1 MSKEIEEFIEY
12 LKKEV
17 KKTLPFNA
25 KNGDNNIF
33 KVQRYE
39 HEKYNCELSQMLS
52 EDKAA
57 IDTFKEVYSKKY
69 FELKH
74 PFKNDI
80 ITRAVYTNIFE
91 QLGFY
96 GIFFIDKDNKFPW
109 ILYWLDNQFIIICNE
124 GIFSHWQ
131 LLYNWCNGV
140 FSNGCIWRIQKFI
153 NDIIA
158 ELMREDITYKDIAF
172 CISMEHY

>member
-12 LKKEV
+12 LKQEA
-17 KKTLPFNA
+17 KKTLPYNA

-52 EDKAA
+52 GDKEA

-80 ITRAVYTNIFE
+80 ITRAVYTNILE
-91 QLGFY
+91 KLGFY

-109 ILYWLDNQFIIICNE
+109 ILNLVLFAMK
-124 GIFSHWQ
+124 
-131 LLYNWCNGV
+131 V
-140 FSNGCIWRIQKFI
+140 FLAIGN
-153 NDIIA
+153 
-158 ELMREDITYKDIAF
+158 F
-172 CISMEHY
+172 CIIGVMGKRLMVTFGGYISLLTIL